1 MVAQSIGDSPH
12 LRPEAVGLGY
22 PAYELIPEGQI
33 TRSLD
38 FGMKDSC
45 SESGGFNKEISGIT
59 LELFIQI
66 TEVSKST
73 DSTKSKQC
81 F

>member
-12 LRPEAVGLGY
+12 LISEAVGLGY

-45 SESGGFNKEISGIT
+45 SESGGFRKRYQG
-59 LELFIQI
+59 
-66 TEVSKST
+66 
-73 DSTKSKQC
+73 
-81 F
+81 